1 MGNLADRR
9 SGLRATRERSREAGS
24 AREAGAVSSAQPTFY
39 YDLASPECYLAA
51 ERLAASPGAAP
62 EWTPVRAADL
72 PAGALDAFRCGEDRD
87 VYMLEVERRARG
99 RELQP
104 LRWPPGWPA
113 DVELALLVATYA
125 KQIGRAVAFSLAAF
139 RQAFAGGVDLATPDG
154 VVIAAAA
161 CEMHPRAV
169 LGAAQTRGVREAL
182 AQATAQAAGA
192 GVTQVPALVVGEAV
206 FHGEESFEA
215 AARTLAGAS
224 AP

>member
-139 RQAFAGGVDLATPDG
+139 RQAFAAGVDLASEDG

-161 CEMHPRAV
+161 CELHPNAV
-169 LGAAQTRGVREAL
+169 LRAARTRGVREAL
-182 AQATAQAAGA
+182 DAATAGARAAGVA
-192 GVTQVPALVVGEAV
+192 EVPALLTGEAV
-206 FHGEESFEA
+206 
-215 AARTLAGAS
+215 LA
-224 AP
+224 P